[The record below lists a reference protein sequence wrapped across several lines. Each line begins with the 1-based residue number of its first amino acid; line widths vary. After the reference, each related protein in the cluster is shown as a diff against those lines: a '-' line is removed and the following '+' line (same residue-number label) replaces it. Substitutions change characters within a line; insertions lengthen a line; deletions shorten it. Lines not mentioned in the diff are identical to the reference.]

1 MHYAVVGLRGVRM
14 AVVLVEK
21 SRLAPRHADPLIL
34 QLQAQF
40 GMGVMLVARDLAAL
54 NGLRA
59 YAQFDEVPYLFALLA
74 GENIEWEEV
83 PMVVEPELPF

>member
-14 AVVLVEK
+14 AVVLVER
-21 SRLAPRHADPLIL
+21 SRLAAEFAEPLIA

-40 GMGVMLVARDLAAL
+40 RMSVMLVARDPAAL

-59 YAQFDEVPYLFALLA
+59 YAQFDESPYLFALLA

-83 PMVVEPELPF
+83 PALAEPEVPF

>member
-1 MHYAVVGLRGVRM
+1 MHYAVLGLRGVRM
-14 AVVLVEK
+14 AVVMVDK
-21 SRLAPRHADPLIL
+21 SRLAPGLADPLIV

-40 GMGVMLVARDLAAL
+40 GMGVMLVARDPAAL

-59 YAQFDEVPYLFALLA
+59 YAQFDEAPYLFALLA

-83 PMVVEPELPF
+83 PVVAEPEVPF

>member
-14 AVVLVEK
+14 AVVLVER
-21 SRLAPRHADPLIL
+21 SRLAAEFAEPLIV

-40 GMGVMLVARDLAAL
+40 RMGVMLVARDPAAV

-59 YAQFDEVPYLFALLA
+59 YAQFDESPYLFALLA

-83 PMVVEPELPF
+83 PVLAEPELPF

>member
-14 AVVLVEK
+14 AVVLVER
-21 SRLAPRHADPLIL
+21 SRLAREHAEPLIQ

-40 GMGVMLVARDLAAL
+40 RMGVMLVARDPAAL

-59 YAQFDEVPYLFALLA
+59 FAQFDESPYLFALLA

-83 PMVVEPELPF
+83 PVLVEPELPF